1 VKRLGSAIVRSAR
14 HAPSVPVFE
23 RHSSFITAVARL
35 KTRSYELAASTLN
48 RITPT
53 GSVGVPTSSEDDPKR
68 KVLSPYAS
76 FWSPRQAAL
85 CSRGSAEVARQI
97 QSVISL
103 ASLDVMSEQTSR
115 LLKALGLRRAQ
126 LLH

>member
-23 RHSSFITAVARL
+23 RHSSFITTVARL

-68 KVLSPYAS
+68 KVLLLDK
-76 FWSPRQAAL
+76 QH
-85 CSRGSAEVARQI
+85 CAREDLQ
-97 QSVISL
+97 
-103 ASLDVMSEQTSR
+103 
-115 LLKALGLRRAQ
+115 KLRDKYRA
-126 LLH
+126 